1 MYWIWRRG
9 RKERLD
15 TNGGS
20 GIVKFLGCCKIE
32 TKNIQSFETAVSK
45 IIQIT
50 SLARTNIKKYK
61 EQKNKRIVK

>member
-9 RKERLD
+9 RNERLD

-32 TKNIQSFETAVSK
+32 TINTQSFETAVSK
-45 IIQIT
+45 IIQI
-50 SLARTNIKKYK
+50 K
-61 EQKNKRIVK
+61 EIINN